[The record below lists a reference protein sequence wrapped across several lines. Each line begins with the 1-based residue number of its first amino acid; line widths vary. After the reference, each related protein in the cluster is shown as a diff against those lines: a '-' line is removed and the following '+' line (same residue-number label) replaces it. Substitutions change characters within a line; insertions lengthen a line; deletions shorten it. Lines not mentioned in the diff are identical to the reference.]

1 MSNIAGPSEQAR
13 LCKVRHGTAHIFGP
27 KYRIPVLDL
36 RTLCLGA
43 SMFRVLAYMPYIQPY
58 VHGHNYEFSVTLLHP
73 IDMMQV
79 CATRFTST
87 LGTGKSKCYT
97 LYLEYVVTYMKH
109 SYSQLSTIQFYRWTN
124 GNQMTQPHIFLL
136 YGHQVISKQNIA
148 ETVRLI

>member
-1 MSNIAGPSEQAR
+1 MSNVAGRPEPKNSR
-13 LCKVRHGTAHIFGP
+13 LRSQYVLSFG
-27 KYRIPVLDL
+27 IHA
-36 RTLCLGA
+36 C
-43 SMFRVLAYMPYIQPY
+43 IQPY
-58 VHGHNYEFSVTLLHP
+58 VHGHNYVFSVTLLHP

-136 YGHQVISKQNIA
+136 YGHQVSSKQNIA
-148 ETVRLI
+148 ETVGLI